1 MKRRRYHL
9 GLETFSQIDI
19 DRGADAVRCVRVRMR
34 VRARMCA
41 WSSTCAWSCDCG
53 GLCRA
58 PIVDHARSM
67 RSHAESCVFILCFLG
82 NMRVD
87 GCARALGCCCSHV
100 RVRVRGRA
108 LAWPCLQPETATKVS
123 STLSPR
129 PSTSTST
136 KYSGEKRRRFLSK
149 R

>member
-1 MKRRRYHL
+1 MNHL

-67 RSHAESCVFILCFLG
+67 RSHAESCVFIRIFWEICVLMG
-82 NMRVD
+82 VRAHSTAAAAMRACD
-87 GCARALGCCCSHV
+87 YEDER
-100 RVRVRGRA
+100 
-108 LAWPCLQPETATKVS
+108 
-123 STLSPR
+123 
-129 PSTSTST
+129 
-136 KYSGEKRRRFLSK
+136 
-149 R
+149 

>member
-9 GLETFSQIDI
+9 TSPISVYGVETFLQIDI

-67 RSHAESCVFILCFLG
+67 RSHAEPCDHLIIPMSHIFWEICVLMG
-82 NMRVD
+82 VRAHSAAAAAM
-87 GCARALGCCCSHV
+87 CACEYEVER
-100 RVRVRGRA
+100 
-108 LAWPCLQPETATKVS
+108 
-123 STLSPR
+123 
-129 PSTSTST
+129 
-136 KYSGEKRRRFLSK
+136 
-149 R
+149 